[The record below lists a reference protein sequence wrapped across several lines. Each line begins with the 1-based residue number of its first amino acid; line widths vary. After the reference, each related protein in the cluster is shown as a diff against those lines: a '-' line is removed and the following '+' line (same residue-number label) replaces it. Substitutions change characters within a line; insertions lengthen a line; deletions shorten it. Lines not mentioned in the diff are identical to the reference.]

1 MEDLNFFLH
10 CSEFIIFISLFVCL
24 SAKDIPSL
32 DSLGT
37 NLSLVGS
44 FEVMRIDIVVSEPNE
59 KKLKNRPC
67 SRKTNGKFSNIEELP
82 AFLCERV
89 GVELEVLKVTDGLT
103 DDNKPNALYVSRGQL
118 KKLTSTMINFSFNVR
133 HISASV
139 NMPLLRLLHQITN
152 MYQNVKDAQDELCDQ
167 ATTYRNT
174 LPLKDESSLASELND
189 PTIMESIQEPL
200 DSTLLDEH
208 LDKFN
213 EGYQLDHS
221 NSKTRMPTL
230 SLTPSP
236 GVRRPQSFA
245 QKLKSTSK
253 TVKGKLGYTNLNE
266 SILTPIKKSPTMSID
281 NPFRMSKV
289 FAEQQKSFANG
300 TSFGIAVDAHTHRSS
315 SSNILPG
322 TTMDTPICWK
332 TMFHLLE
339 LYATMPET
347 KTVEQR

>member
-1 MEDLNFFLH
+1 M
-10 CSEFIIFISLFVCL
+10 
-24 SAKDIPSL
+24 PSF

-44 FEVMRIDIVVSEPNE
+44 FDVMRIDIVVSEPNE
-59 KKLKNRPC
+59 KKLKNRP
-67 SRKTNGKFSNIEELP
+67 STRKTNGKFTFSNLEEMP

-103 DDNKPNALYVSRGQL
+103 DNKPNALYVSRGQL

-133 HISASV
+133 YISQQV

-167 ATTYRNT
+167 PTTYRNT
-174 LPLKDESSLASELND
+174 LPLKDESSLASEIND

-200 DSTLLDEH
+200 DSTLQDEH
-208 LDKFN
+208 YDKFN
-213 EGYQLDHS
+213 EGYQLGHS
-221 NSKTRMPTL
+221 SSRTRMPTL

-236 GVRRPQSFA
+236 SLRRPQSFA

-281 NPFRMSKV
+281 NQFRTSKT
-289 FAEQQKSFANG
+289 FSEHQKSFANG
-300 TSFGIAVDAHTHRSS
+300 IPFTHTHRSS

-322 TTMDTPICWK
+322 TAVDTPICWK
-332 TMFHLLE
+332 TMIHLLE

-347 KTVEQR
+347 KTVTQR